1 VNESQIFTNALNV
14 ADPAERAA
22 YLDAACASDAQLR
35 TAVEALLQAQANDP
49 DFLER
54 PAASLADTADAPAA
68 TATTAPPAERPGL
81 VLAGRY
87 KLLEE
92 VGEGGMGTVWM
103 AQQTEPVK
111 RLVAVKLIKPG
122 MDSKQVLARFEAE
135 RQALALMDHPN
146 IAKVHDAGVSPDGRP
161 FFVMELVKG
170 VPITRYCDD
179 HRLTPRQRLELFLP
193 VCHAVQHA
201 HQKGIIHRDLKPSNV
216 LVALYD
222 DRPVPKVI
230 DFGVAKAA
238 GQPLTE
244 QTLHTGFGAV
254 VGTVEYMS
262 PEQATFNQLDV
273 DTRSDVYSLGV
284 LLYELLAGSPPFS
297 KKELE
302 AAGMLEMLRV
312 IREKEPSRPST
323 KLSTADGLPTL
334 AANRGTEPARLTRQ
348 VRGELDWIVMK
359 ALEKDRTRRYETAN
373 GFAIDIQRYLAD
385 EPVLA
390 CPPSAG
396 YRLRKFARRNR
407 RGLATAAVL
416 AVALLVAVGAVA
428 GSLGWASRDRAA
440 RQATV
445 VARVNQLLDESSTLY
460 GQRKLAGATQ
470 IARNALALAD
480 GPAGDPEAA
489 RRARD
494 WLQDLEMVARLEE
507 IGPGYGPGK
516 PIPDA
521 YGQAF
526 REYGIDIEA
535 LTPEEAAA
543 RIASRPIRVDLA
555 TALDR
560 WGNFVRRHAINLGH
574 FGLDGE
580 KGVALRA
587 RLRTIARLADPNELR
602 DRLRDRYAKAA
613 WDDQDIMAI
622 AASVD
627 LASTPIATLMIIG
640 DAYDLPQK
648 ISFYAR
654 VQQLHPSDFGVTY
667 QLGSTLFWSG
677 DLDRAIRFLT
687 AAVAIRPQSLSA
699 RQLLA
704 HTLRNKDHVD
714 EAIAAYRAADRVNGR
729 PIHQAEIGG
738 LLLRQAGREQE
749 AAAEF
754 REALRLASNPMGPA
768 GVHAEIGSAYAAVG
782 KYDDAI
788 ASYREAIRLKPDYDF
803 VHHALG
809 FALEQKGLVEEAVAA
824 HREAV
829 HFRPGN
835 ADHHNSLGVTLGEA
849 GRGDEAIASYREA
862 VRLMPKQAVYHFN
875 LGNELGKKKEFDAA
889 IVAFREAIRL
899 KPDDAQA
906 HRGLGSALEEKGL
919 LDDAIG
925 EYREAVRLKPDAPGF
940 RRCLGGALKNKGL
953 LIEAIAAYSEAVRIA
968 PKDADAHVGLGSA
981 LQKKGLVDDAIGEYR
996 EAIRLQ
1002 PDKALAHHW
1011 LGSALEKK
1019 GLVEDAIAAYREAI
1033 RLQPDLPSL
1042 HFGLGSVHARHGQ
1055 WGPAAAAF
1063 ARGLKID
1070 KDPNNLRAWYAGLP
1084 LQLAAGD
1091 PEGYRRL
1098 CRQMLERFGQSKDLI
1113 TAVSTAET
1121 CALIPDAVADFK
1133 PVEKLADRIVTGTEK
1148 HRSYRFFVRVKA
1160 LVEYRAGRHAE
1171 AVQWAERYAPVAGGN
1186 EFDAFVFATLSMAQH
1201 QLGNADRARAALASA
1216 KAIVTSKMPDP
1227 ANGRPFTVWQE
1238 WLHADV
1244 LLREAEGLA
1253 KEK

>member
-1 VNESQIFTNALNV
+1 MTAIEEQARAIFL
-14 ADPAERAA
+14 AA
-22 YLDAACASDAQLR
+22 
-35 TAVEALLQAQANDP
+35 
-49 DFLER
+49 LER
-54 PAASLADTADAPAA
+54 PPDQWPTFLDEAGGGNAELRARVEELLRSHREMGSIHAGASTSTIDQPVNETSG
-68 TATTAPPAERPGL
+68 T
-81 VLAGRY
+81 VLGPY
-87 KLLEE
+87 KLLEQI
-92 VGEGGMGTVWM
+92 GEGGFGTVFL
-103 AQQTEPVK
+103 AEQTEPVRRK
-111 RLVAVKLIKPG
+111 VALKVLKPG
-122 MDSKQVLARFEAE
+122 MDTRQVVARFEAE
-135 RQALALMDHPN
+135 RQALAVLDHPN
-146 IAKVHDAGVSPDGRP
+146 IAKVFDGGQTPSGRP
-161 FFVMELVKG
+161 YFVMELVRG
-170 VPITRYCDD
+170 VPITDYCDRD
-179 HRLTPRQRLELFLP
+179 RLPPRDRLGLFVQ
-193 VCHAVQHA
+193 VCQAVQHA

-216 LVALYD
+216 LVSAHD
-222 DRPVPKVI
+222 GRPAVKVI

-238 GQPLTE
+238 GHPLTDK
-244 QTLHTGFGAV
+244 TLFTGFAQL
-254 VGTVEYMS
+254 VGTPLYMS
-262 PEQATFNQLDV
+262 PEQAAQSPDI
-273 DTRSDVYSLGV
+273 DTRSDIYSLGV
-284 LLYELLAGSPPFS
+284 LLYELLTGSTPFS
-297 KKELE
+297 RERFRQ
-302 AAGMLEMLRV
+302 AAYDE
-312 IREKEPSRPST
+312 IRRIIWEEEPPRPST
-323 KLSTADGLPTL
+323 RLSDSKDSLPSIS
-334 AANRGTEPARLTRQ
+334 AQRHTEPAKLTRLF
-348 VRGELDWIVMK
+348 RGEVDWIVMK
-359 ALEKDRTRRYETAN
+359 ALEKDRNRRYETAN
-373 GFAIDIQRYLAD
+373 GFAQDIQRYLAD

-396 YRLRKFARRNR
+396 YRVRKFARRNR
-407 RGLATAAVL
+407 RGLATATVL
-416 AVALLVAVGAVA
+416 AVALLVTVGAVA

-445 VARVNQLLDESSTLY
+445 AARVNQLLDESSTLY
-460 GQRKLAGATQ
+460 GQHKLAEATQ
-470 IARNALALAD
+470 FAHNALALAE
-480 GPAGDPEAA
+480 GGTGDPDAA

-507 IGPGYGPGK
+507 IAPGYEPGK

-526 REYGIDIEA
+526 REYGIDIDA
-535 LTPEEAAA
+535 LTPEETAA

-560 WGNFVRRHAINLGH
+560 WGNFVRRYAINLGH
-574 FGLDGE
+574 LGLDGE

-587 RLRTIARLADPNELR
+587 RLRTIARLADPDKVR
-602 DRLRDRYAKAA
+602 DRLRDLYAKAV
-613 WDDQDIMAI
+613 WDDPDIRAI

-654 VQQLHPSDFGVTY
+654 VQQLHPNDFGVTY
-667 QLGSTLFWSG
+667 QLGSTLFWSS
-677 DLDRAIRFLT
+677 DMDRAIRFLT
-687 AAVAIRPQSLSA
+687 AAVAIRPQSRSA

-704 HTLRNKDHVD
+704 HALRNKGHVD
-714 EAIAAYRAADRVNGR
+714 EAIAAYRAADRLNGR
-729 PIHQAEIGG
+729 PIHQVDIGG
-738 LLLRQAGREQE
+738 LLLRQAGREPE

-754 REALRLASNPMGPA
+754 REALRLTSNPA
-768 GVHAEIGSAYAAVG
+768 DVHVGIGRAYAAVG

-788 ASYREAIRLKPDYDF
+788 AAYREAIRLKPDYDY
-803 VHHALG
+803 VHHVLG

-829 HFRPGN
+829 RLRPGY
-835 ADHHNSLGVTLGEA
+835 ADHHNSLGVTLGKA

-875 LGNELGKKKEFDAA
+875 LGNELERTKAFDAA
-889 IVAFREAIRL
+889 IVAFREAVHL
-899 KPDDAQA
+899 KPDDAQI
-906 HRGLGSALEEKGL
+906 HRGLGSALEVKGL
-919 LDDAIG
+919 VDDAIG
-925 EYREAVRLKPDAPGF
+925 EYREAVRLKPDDPGF
-940 RRCLGGALKNKGL
+940 RRYLGDALKNKGL

-981 LQKKGLVDDAIGEYR
+981 LQAKGLVDDAIGEFR

-1042 HFGLGSVHARHGQ
+1042 HFGLGSVHARRGQ

-1070 KDPNNLRAWYAGLP
+1070 KDPNNLRAWYTGLP

-1113 TAVSTAET
+1113 TAVWTAET
-1121 CALIPDAVADFK
+1121 CALIPDAVGDFK

-1186 EFDAFVFATLSMAQH
+1186 EFDAFVFATLSMAQSR
-1201 QLGNADRARAALASA
+1201 QGNADEARAALASA

-1227 ANGRPFTVWQE
+1227 ANGRPFTVWHE